1 MTNTRGALAAMALA
15 LMTTS
20 APVLAKAAP
29 ARPWMNTA
37 LTPDQRADLMISQMT
52 QAEKL
57 TLVSG
62 YFGTDLGAFKA
73 PKGSRDGVAGFVPGV
88 ERLGLPPQWQSDAG
102 VGVATQGAA
111 KIKFEK
117 TALPSGLSTTAS
129 WNPDLAYRGGAM
141 LGAESRASGM
151 NVQLAGGVDLMR
163 DPRNGRNFE
172 YGGEDPLLAG
182 VMVGA
187 QIRGIQSNGVIST
200 VKHYAFNDQE
210 TGRTQANAIIGDAAG
225 RMSDLLAFEIAIEQ
239 SDAGSVMCSYNRV
252 NGAYACQNDHLLNQV
267 LKGDWGFKGYVMS
280 DWGAT
285 HSTADSA
292 NRGLDQETGVGL
304 GQVKPDEYYG
314 SGKLAKAIAAGEV
327 SQSRLDDMVH
337 RIVRTMFARGV
348 VDHPVAVA
356 PIDFAADAKVTQA
369 DEEQGIVLLKNAADI
384 LPLKAELKRIAI
396 IGSHANVG
404 VLSGGGSAQVYPVGK
419 NAVPGLEPTG
429 WPGPVV
435 YDPSSPMTFIQTQ
448 AAGAHVAYAEGDDIA
463 AAARLAARSE
473 IAIVFVHQ
481 WTAESQDFALTLP
494 DNQDALVAAVA
505 AANPHTI
512 VVVESGGPVFMPW
525 ADKVQGLVE
534 AWYPGT
540 AGGAAIADVLF
551 GKVDASGRLPAT
563 FPRDL
568 SQLVR
573 HDIDGAGLADDK
585 GFDVHY
591 FEGAAVGYKWFDAHH
606 LEPLFPFGYGLSYSH
621 FAYSDLKATLAGDE
635 VTVSFAVKN
644 VGARP
649 GMDVPQVYV
658 SPQAGGWEAPKRLAG
673 FKKVELAPGQSTE
686 VSVVV
691 DPRLLAVFD
700 ETAHGWRRAAGLYK
714 VMLGASSR
722 DMKATTG
729 LQLPAQT
736 LPASFHP

>member
-15 LMTTS
+15 LMATS
-20 APVLAKAAP
+20 APVLAHAAP
-29 ARPWMNTA
+29 AQAWMNTS
-37 LTPDQRADLMISQMT
+37 LSPDQRADLMIAQMT
-52 QAEKL
+52 QGEKL

-62 YFGTDLGAFKA
+62 YFGTDLGAFHA
-73 PKGSRDGVAGFVPGV
+73 PKGSRDGVAGFVPGI

-129 WNPDLAYRGGAM
+129 WNPELAYHGGAM

-187 QIRGIQSNGVIST
+187 QIRGIQSAGVIST

-210 TGRTQANAIIGDAAG
+210 TGRTQANALIGDAPG

-239 SDAGSVMCSYNRV
+239 SDAGSVMCSYNRL
-252 NGAYACQNDHLLNQV
+252 NGDYACENDYLLNHV

-285 HSTADSA
+285 HSTVASA
-292 NRGLDQETGVGL
+292 NKGLDQETGVGL

-314 SGKLAKAIAAGEV
+314 SGKLGAAITAGQVPE
-327 SQSRLDDMVH
+327 SRLNDMVH
-337 RIVRTMFARGV
+337 RIVRTMFAKGV

-356 PIDFAADAKVTQA
+356 QIDFAADAKVTQA
-369 DEEQGIVLLKNAADI
+369 DEEQGIVLLKNAGDI
-384 LPLKAELKRIAI
+384 LPLKATLKRIAI
-396 IGSHANVG
+396 IGAHANVG

-435 YDPSSPMTFIQTQ
+435 YDPSSPMKFIAAQ
-448 AAGAHVAYAEGDDIA
+448 APGAHVDYAEGHDIA
-463 AAARLAARSE
+463 EAAKLAAQSE
-473 IAIVFVHQ
+473 VAVVFVHL
-481 WTAESQDFALTLP
+481 WTAESQDFSISLP
-494 DNQDALVAAVA
+494 GNQDALVAAVA

-512 VVVESGGPVFMPW
+512 VVVESGGPALMPW
-525 ADKVQGLVE
+525 ADKVAGIAE
-534 AWYPGT
+534 AWFPGT
-540 AGGAAIADVLF
+540 AGGAAIANVLF

-573 HDIDGAGLADDK
+573 HDIDGAGLPEDK
-585 GFDVHY
+585 EFDVHY
-591 FEGAAVGYKWFDAHH
+591 SEGATVGYKWFDAHH
-606 LEPLFPFGYGLSYSH
+606 L
-621 FAYSDLKATLAGDE
+621 
-635 VTVSFAVKN
+635 
-644 VGARP
+644 
-649 GMDVPQVYV
+649 
-658 SPQAGGWEAPKRLAG
+658 
-673 FKKVELAPGQSTE
+673 
-686 VSVVV
+686 
-691 DPRLLAVFD
+691 
-700 ETAHGWRRAAGLYK
+700 
-714 VMLGASSR
+714 
-722 DMKATTG
+722 
-729 LQLPAQT
+729 
-736 LPASFHP
+736 